1 MSITGRLVLGSI
13 LLVILA
19 TVAALIH
26 GQRRAANHME
36 AALEQTLE
44 REALLVREALPPSTD
59 SLQSAVQR
67 LSRQSGRRITL
78 IGTDGMVVAESEE
91 PSEIIPNIG
100 SHSDRP
106 EILDALAGRTGTA
119 TRHSATINRDLV
131 YVAIPGGP
139 GAVRL
144 SAPIDE
150 SDALISSIGSAV
162 IRGTLIPL
170 LLGVLLAFLLARTI
184 ANPLLG
190 ATIATRAVAAEQPP
204 RFPRSSVADV
214 DALLRALRDMHEKLE
229 ERLSALRHERAETA
243 ALVEAMVEGV
253 IAADERGQTV
263 TANAAAR
270 RMLGYEEGETLPA
283 LSQLFRAKAAREA
296 VSAALEGE
304 PVVEREL
311 ELDGQNVL
319 LSARPL
325 PMGGA
330 LLVLHD
336 VSDLRRL
343 EMVRRDF
350 VANVSHELKTP
361 LTSIS
366 GYAETLVSDHA
377 DPDTTRRFLEVILA
391 NSRRMQELV
400 DALLD
405 LSRIESGAWQPNPVM
420 VDAGAV
426 GRECWSLLDSRGKA
440 ELNFSTDIA
449 AGAERIYV
457 DPDALRHILTNLLD
471 NARRYVSPGG
481 RITLRLKRDGEGT
494 ALSVRDT
501 GSGIAAE
508 HLPRIF
514 ERFYRADSSRSRE
527 MGGTGLGLAIVKHL
541 VEGHDGHVDAL
552 SQLGNG
558 TEILCWFPDPPAGDG
573 VTGS

>member
-1 MSITGRLVLGSI
+1 MSITGRLVLGSV
-13 LLVILA
+13 LLVVLT

-26 GQRRAANHME
+26 GQRRAAHE
-36 AALEQTLE
+36 LQHILQETLTREAFLVRDALPADTAALQAAVE
-44 REALLVREALPPSTD
+44 RLG
-59 SLQSAVQR
+59 
-67 LSRQSGRRITL
+67 RQSGRRITV
-78 IGTDGMVVAESEE
+78 IARDGRVVAESEE
-91 PSEIIPNIG
+91 PSEVVPNIG

-106 EILDALAGRTGTA
+106 EILAALQGQTGTA
-119 TRHSATINRDLV
+119 SRHSATINQELL

-144 SAPIDE
+144 AAPVDASSA
-150 SDALISSIGSAV
+150 LLSSISGAV
-162 IRGTLIPL
+162 LTGAVIPL
-170 LLGVLLAFLLARTI
+170 LIGILLAFILGRTI
-184 ANPLLG
+184 AAPIQA
-190 ATIATRAVAAEQPP
+190 ATLSVRAVAGEQTP
-204 RFPRSSVADV
+204 RFPRSSVSDIDNLV
-214 DALLRALRDMHEKLE
+214 RALRDMHEKLE
-229 ERLSALRHERAETA
+229 ERLSVLRHERAETA

-253 IAADERGQTV
+253 IAADERGDTV

-270 RMLGYEEGETLPA
+270 RMLGYDDGEELPA

-296 VSAALEGE
+296 VSSALQGE

-325 PMGGA
+325 PAGGA

-343 EMVRRDF
+343 ETVRRDF

-377 DPDTTRRFLEVILA
+377 DPETTRRFLEVILA

-405 LSRIESGAWQPNPVM
+405 LSRIESGAWQPHPVM
-420 VDAGAV
+420 VDAASV
-426 GRECWSLLDSRGKA
+426 GRESWSLLDSRGKT
-440 ELNFSTDIA
+440 ELQFSTEIA
-449 AGAERIYV
+449 PGAERV
-457 DPDALRHILTNLLD
+457 FADPDALRHVLTNLLD
-471 NARRYVSPGG
+471 NASRYVSPGG
-481 RITLRLKRDGEGT
+481 KITLGARRQENGVR
-494 ALSVRDT
+494 LSVRDT

-541 VEGHDGHVDAL
+541 VEGHDGHVEAN
-552 SQLGNG
+552 SQLGVG
-558 TEILCWFPDPPAGDG
+558 TEIACWFPDDNSTET
-573 VTGS
+573 VT

>member
-19 TVAALIH
+19 TIAALIH
-26 GQRRAANHME
+26 GERRAVRR
-36 AALEQTLE
+36 LESSLGQTLA
-44 REALLVREALPPSTD
+44 REALLVRDALPAD
-59 SLQSAVQR
+59 SAELQPTVER
-67 LSRQSGRRITL
+67 LGRQLGRRIT
-78 IGTDGMVVAESEE
+78 VVARNGQVIAESEE

-106 EILDALAGRTGTA
+106 EILAALAGRTGTA
-119 TRHSATINRDLV
+119 TRHSATINQDLV
-131 YVAIPGGP
+131 YVAVPGGP

-144 SAPIDE
+144 SSPIDE
-150 SDALISSIGSAV
+150 SDALLSSVGGAV
-162 IRGTLIPL
+162 VRGTLIPL
-170 LLGVLLAFLLARTI
+170 LLGVLLAFLVARTI
-184 ANPLLG
+184 AGPLQG
-190 ATIATRAVAAEQPP
+190 ATLATRAVAAEQIP
-204 RFPRSSVADV
+204 RFPRSSVSDV
-214 DALLRALRDMHEKLE
+214 DDLVRALRDMHEKLE
-229 ERLSALRHERAETA
+229 QRLSGLRHERAETA

-270 RMLGYEEGETLPA
+270 RMLGYGDDDALPA
-283 LSQLFRAKAAREA
+283 LPQLFRAKAAREA
-296 VSAALEGE
+296 VTAVLEGE
-304 PVVEREL
+304 AVVEREL

-325 PMGGA
+325 PTGGA

-377 DPDTTRRFLEVILA
+377 DPETTRRFLDVILA
-391 NSRRMQELV
+391 NSRRMQQLV

-405 LSRIESGAWQPNPVM
+405 LSRIESGAWQPNPVP
-420 VDAGAV
+420 VDAATL
-426 GRECWSLLDSRGKA
+426 GRECWSLLDSRGKSGSR
-440 ELNFSTDIA
+440 FSTDVEP
-449 AGAERIYV
+449 GAERVYA

-471 NARRYVSPGG
+471 NASRYAHSGG
-481 RITLRLKRDGEGT
+481 QVTLRLRREG
-494 ALSVRDT
+494 AGIRLSVRDT

-541 VEGHDGHVDAL
+541 VEGHDGHVDAT
-552 SQLGNG
+552 SQVGVG
-558 TEILCWFPDPPAGDG
+558 TEISCWFPDQSAPEA

>member
-13 LLVILA
+13 LLVVLA
-19 TVAALIH
+19 TVAALVH
-26 GQRRAANHME
+26 GQRRAIHRLE
-36 AALEQTLE
+36 LALSQTLE
-44 REALLVREALPPSTD
+44 REALLVRDALPAD
-59 SLQSAVQR
+59 SGALQAAVER
-67 LSRQSGRRITL
+67 LGRQSERRITL
-78 IGTDGMVVAESEE
+78 VARDGQVVAESGE
-91 PSEIIPNIG
+91 PSEIVPNIG

-106 EILDALAGRTGTA
+106 EILAALAGRTGTA
-119 TRHSATINRDLV
+119 TRHSATINQDLV

-144 SAPIDE
+144 AAPIDE

-170 LLGVLLAFLLARTI
+170 LLGVLLAFVLGRTI
-184 ANPLLG
+184 ANPLQG
-190 ATIATRAVAAEQPP
+190 ATLAARAVAAEQSP
-204 RFPRSSVADV
+204 RFPRSSVADI

-229 ERLSALRHERAETA
+229 QRLSGLRHERAETA

-253 IAADERGQTV
+253 VAADARGQIV

-270 RMLGYEEGETLPA
+270 RMLGYDEREPLPA

-304 PVVEREL
+304 SVVEREL
-311 ELDGQNVL
+311 ELDGHNVL

-325 PMGGA
+325 PTGGA

-343 EMVRRDF
+343 ETVRRDF

-377 DPDTTRRFLEVILA
+377 DPDTTRRFLDVILA
-391 NSRRMQELV
+391 NSRRMQQLV

-405 LSRIESGAWQPNPVM
+405 LSRIESGAWQPNPAP
-420 VDAGAV
+420 VDAAAL
-426 GRECWSLLDSRGKA
+426 GRESWSLLDSRGKTA
-440 ELNFSTDIA
+440 LQFSTEVGP
-449 AGAERIYV
+449 GAERVYV

-471 NARRYVSPGG
+471 NASRYAHAGG
-481 RITLRLKRDGEGT
+481 RITLGLRREGNGVR
-494 ALSVRDT
+494 LSVRDT

-541 VEGHDGHVDAL
+541 VEGHDGHVDAS
-552 SQLGNG
+552 SQLGVG
-558 TEILCWFPDPPAGDG
+558 TEISCWFPDQPPLEA